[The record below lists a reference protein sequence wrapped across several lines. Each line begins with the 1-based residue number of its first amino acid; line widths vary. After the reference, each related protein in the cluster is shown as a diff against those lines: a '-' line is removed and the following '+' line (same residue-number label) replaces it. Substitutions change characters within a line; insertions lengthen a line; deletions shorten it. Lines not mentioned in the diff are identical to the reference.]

1 MRFGQQYDCEMQLK
15 LLSNSTSQKLST
27 PQPRFRKLSHATT
40 EPRSRDLRA
49 RAVSKCTETK
59 HATSRTQF
67 GFDSLDQSS
76 FHRIPNLWD
85 LDLRRVVGELLCGST
100 LSNISH
106 FSSGNF
112 ATRTPWLL
120 TIIQETSRTSSS
132 RRREVADKSSTMKNV
147 FS

>member
-59 HATSRTQF
+59 HATSRNPIDSTHSTSRHSIGYLIF
-67 GFDSLDQSS
+67 GILIFE
-76 FHRIPNLWD
+76 
-85 LDLRRVVGELLCGST
+85 ELLASCCVALHSQT
-100 LSNISH
+100 FPTFL
-106 FSSGNF
+106 
-112 ATRTPWLL
+112 
-120 TIIQETSRTSSS
+120 QETLQP
-132 RRREVADKSSTMKNV
+132 EHHGY
-147 FS
+147 